1 MEGEKTMSSKINTI
15 THCEFCGTLFELFR
29 ITCMGCKKIGCS
41 NCVKPLANAK
51 CYPCYREAKQP

>member
-1 MEGEKTMSSKINTI
+1 MSSRINTI